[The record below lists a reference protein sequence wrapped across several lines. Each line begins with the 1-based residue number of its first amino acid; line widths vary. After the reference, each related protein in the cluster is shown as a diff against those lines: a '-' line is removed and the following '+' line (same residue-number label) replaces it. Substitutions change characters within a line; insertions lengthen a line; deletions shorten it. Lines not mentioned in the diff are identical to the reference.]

1 MDFKHDIL
9 PLKNI
14 IFRTA
19 LRIIL
24 NREEAEKL
32 DSYIAEFT
40 SASAKKMKYQA
51 GDSIIIEIKPTGEDS
66 VGTLTFR
73 YRAVAIKKA
82 LVLTSIAFERV
93 K

>member
-1 MDFKHDIL
+1 MTVARNRDTEIL
-9 PLKNI
+9 ADWKLDGV
-14 IFRTA
+14 
-19 LRIIL
+19 

-66 VGTLTFR
+66 AGTLTFQ